1 MRVAGD
7 SFQRIFTG
15 ILKHDI
21 YRPSMIRNTQEIIT
35 YLTRTCKIK
44 KGGGEAGKDKPLQ
57 EVHEV
62 IQK

>member
-1 MRVAGD
+1 
-7 SFQRIFTG
+7 
-15 ILKHDI
+15 
-21 YRPSMIRNTQEIIT
+21 MIRNTQEIIT